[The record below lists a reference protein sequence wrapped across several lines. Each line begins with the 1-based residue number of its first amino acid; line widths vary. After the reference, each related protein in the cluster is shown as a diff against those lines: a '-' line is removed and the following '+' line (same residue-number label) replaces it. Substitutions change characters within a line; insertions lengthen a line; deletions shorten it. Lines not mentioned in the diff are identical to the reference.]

1 MSKRNSNSGQSR
13 IVRVNDEMQKEIS
26 QIINF
31 ELKDPRLD
39 GLITVVNV
47 DTTKDLSYSKVYV
60 SVLGDDEKKKEVLE
74 GLVSSQGYIRREIA
88 KRINLRVT
96 PEIKFLLDDS
106 IEYSMKMAKLIKEAS
121 DSIVNRDE
129 DE

>member
-1 MSKRNSNSGQSR
+1 MSKRNSNPGQSR

-60 SVLGDDEKKKEVLE
+60 SVFGDDEKKKQVLE